1 MKIADLSI
9 ERPLAISMLIIAI
22 VLLGLFSLPRLAVDL
37 FPDMELPVAVVMT
50 TYEGAAPAEVEKL
63 VTKPIESA
71 VSTVSNI
78 DEIQS
83 LSQNGSSLVIVMFN
97 WGTDIDNSVN
107 ELRDKIEMVKGML
120 PSDAKSP

>member
-1 MKIADLSI
+1 MLI
-9 ERPLAISMLIIAI
+9 LAI
-22 VLLGLFSLPRLAVDL
+22 VFLGLFSLPRLAVDL

-83 LSQNGSSLVIVMFN
+83 ISQNGSSLVVVMFN
-97 WGTDIDNSVN
+97 WGTDIDNALMN
-107 ELRDKIEMVKGML
+107 CGT
-120 PSDAKSP
+120 KSEWLKACCPLTPGHP

>member
-1 MKIADLSI
+1 MKIAD
-9 ERPLAISMLIIAI
+9 ISGAPCHLHAHFSDRFWA
-22 VLLGLFSLPRLAVDL
+22 FSLRLAVDL

-83 LSQNGSSLVIVMFN
+83 ISKMEAPWSS
-97 WGTDIDNSVN
+97 
-107 ELRDKIEMVKGML
+107 
-120 PSDAKSP
+120 